1 MLISAIPP
9 LPLAQAQ
16 ITAKQPDESYVLP
29 TLPEPIVQAA
39 LSVTTTQVISGHPVF
54 IFSIPQVVNLVYPV
68 MNYQGIPM
76 LNYSVIRTDFRLLR
90 GVKNEIVFFVR
101 DIDRKPVTLAA
112 GDSLTI
118 NIVGEDALLM
128 TRNLTVVDSTKG
140 IYQLAT
146 LPSEMDTWPTGPIRW
161 SMLYNRSATN
171 DSVMLWT
178 DLSYSPY
185 SYLYLTDGPLPGPAP
200 TATIL
205 WADLSMLLTNNYY
218 SQSLSGAAQD
228 GYYNGVQTFVYTMTG
243 FTGTVEIDATMIA
256 QPDLSA
262 ESSDWFSVDS
272 VTYSNFTGNAS
283 RNVVGNYLWLR
294 MIVTPTSGTFV
305 EAKYKV

>member
-1 MLISAIPP
+1 MLISAITP

-16 ITAKQPDESYVLP
+16 ITAKEPDESYVLP

-39 LSVTTTQVISGHPVF
+39 LAVTTTQVISGHPVF
-54 IFSIPQVVNLVYPV
+54 IFNIPQVVNLVYPV

-76 LNYSVIRTDFRLLR
+76 LNYPVMRTDFRLLR
-90 GVKNEIVFFVR
+90 GVTNEIIFFVR
-101 DIDRKPVTLAA
+101 DIDRKPVSLSA

-118 NIVGEDALLM
+118 KIVGEDALLM
-128 TRNLTVVDSTKG
+128 TRNLTAVDASKG

-146 LPSEMDTWPTGPIRW
+146 LPAEMDAWPTGPIRW
-161 SMLYNRSATN
+161 SMLYNRAATN

-185 SYLYLTDGPLPGPAP
+185 SHLYVTDGPLPGPAP

-205 WADLSMLLTNNYY
+205 WADFSMLLTNNYY

-262 ESSDWFSVDS
+262 ESPDWFSVDN

-294 MIVTPTSGTFV
+294 MIVTPTSGTFTQ
-305 EAKYKV
+305 AQYKV

>member
-1 MLISAIPP
+1 MLIAAIPP
-9 LPLAQAQ
+9 LPSANARL
-16 ITAKQPDESYVLP
+16 TATAPDESYVLP
-29 TLPEPIVQAA
+29 TLPAPIVAAA
-39 LSVTTTQVISGHPVF
+39 LSVTTVQVMSGHPVF
-54 IFSIPQVVNLVYPV
+54 IFNIPQVVNLVYPV
-68 MNYQGIPM
+68 MNYQGTTM
-76 LNYSVIRTDFRLLR
+76 FNYPVIRTDFRLLR
-90 GVKNEIVFFVR
+90 GVTNEIIFFVR
-101 DIDRKPVTLAA
+101 DIDRKPVTLAM

-118 NIVGEDALLM
+118 NIVSEDALLM
-128 TRNLTVVDSTKG
+128 ARTLTVVDSTKG
-140 IYQLAT
+140 IYKLAT
-146 LPSEMDTWPTGPIRW
+146 LPAEMDTWPTGPIRW
-161 SMLYNRSATN
+161 SMVYNRAATS

-205 WADLSMLLTNNYY
+205 FADLSMLLTNKYY

-228 GYYNGVQTFVYTMTG
+228 GFYNGVQTFVYTMTG

-272 VTYSNFTGNAS
+272 VTYTAFTGNAS

-294 MIVTPTSGTFV
+294 MIVTPASGTFV